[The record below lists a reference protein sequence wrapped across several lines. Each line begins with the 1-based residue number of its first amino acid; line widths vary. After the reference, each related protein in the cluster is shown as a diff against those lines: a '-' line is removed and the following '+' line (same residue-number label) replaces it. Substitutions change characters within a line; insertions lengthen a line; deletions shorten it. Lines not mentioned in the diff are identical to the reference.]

1 MAYEQHVLDTATTAR
16 SVLNHLN
23 NEFGSRI
30 SPSILRQPAISI
42 NNQYIHERRRE
53 TMTTFETLCGIKE
66 EQLEMPPLEEQLEMP
81 PLEEQLETPPLE

>member
-1 MAYEQHVLDTATTAR
+1 MWNYGPPIRHIMAYEQHVFDTATTLR

-42 NNQYIHERRRE
+42 NNQYIHKRRE
-53 TMTTFETLCGIKE
+53 TMTTFETLCENKKNN
-66 EQLEMPPLEEQLEMP
+66 
-81 PLEEQLETPPLE
+81 